1 LTGAVQARFIHFE
14 TFVIEAGGSWTL
26 AVSNKVDP
34 AADLIDQGTLI
45 NTGFLTIAGTLSVA
59 ADAVFSLANGDVSA
73 GPKGAARI
81 EDDGL
86 TIKNIGAGETSVAAH
101 MYDRGVVE
109 VATGTLDFASRL
121 LGTGVLKIDA
131 GATLEADAG
140 ATSTL
145 TATFNGAAAT
155 LALTSPKAFGA
166 TLDGFAT
173 GDVID
178 LLNLTA
184 TGASVNGGDQLVIV
198 DGGKTVAT
206 LQLSGNYVGA
216 TFVTSSDGHGGT
228 DVVAQNVNSPAA
240 PIQAFI
246 EAMAG
251 FGARGGQILYAD
263 MAAPARQFLLT
274 SPRAAIA

>member
-1 LTGAVQARFIHFE
+1 
-14 TFVIEAGGSWTL
+14 
-26 AVSNKVDP
+26 
-34 AADLIDQGTLI
+34 
-45 NTGFLTIAGTLSVA
+45 
-59 ADAVFSLANGDVSA
+59 
-73 GPKGAARI
+73 
-81 EDDGL
+81 
-86 TIKNIGAGETSVAAH
+86 
-101 MYDRGVVE
+101 
-109 VATGTLDFASRL
+109 
-121 LGTGVLKIDA
+121 
-131 GATLEADAG
+131 
-140 ATSTL
+140 
-145 TATFNGAAAT
+145 